1 MNFYVPWEAVYS
13 TLAVFGNDGISIE
26 SWGTSLTF
34 GSSRVAPAVLTVA
47 RDIVA
52 LIDYQIG
59 V

>member
-1 MNFYVPWEAVYS
+1 MFCGKQC
-13 TLAVFGNDGISIE
+13 TFAVFGNDGISIE
-26 SWGTSLTF
+26 SWGTLLTF